1 MLRLPELA
9 AVVGGVVVCQRLVY
23 LFGRYA
29 EVQSHGDGS
38 AQVGNVVC
46 SNELCAHAVP
56 RFIYILAPL
65 DMQEGRTALY
75 PCLHVGDSLTA
86 HHESPFLG
94 HLAQIVVQRIQ
105 ENLSATPAQ
114 VVIEFAFGALH
125 ALKRAEPK
133 QVRPSHIGD
142 ESVVGLHQRAQET
155 YLSGMIGSRL
165 HHRQVVFVGQTKQC
179 AGYSYVVVQVALGV

>member
-1 MLRLPELA
+1 M
-9 AVVGGVVVCQRLVY
+9 VVCQRLVY
-23 LFGRYA
+23 LLGRYA

-38 AQVGNVVC
+38 TQVGNVVC

-86 HHESPFLG
+86 HHESPLFG
-94 HLAQIVVQRIQ
+94 HLPQIIVQRIQ

-114 VVIEFAFGALH
+114 VVVEFAFGALH

-133 QVRPSHIGD
+133 QVCPSHIGD
-142 ESVVGLHQRAQET
+142 ESVVGMHQRAQET
-155 YLSGMIGSRL
+155 YLAGVIGSRL
-165 HHRQVVFVGQTKQC
+165 HHRQVVFVGQAKQR
-179 AGYSYVVVQVALGV
+179 AWYSYMVVQVALGV